1 MLGGVEETWVQVVEF
16 EREESIIH
24 IRADEPQT
32 VTPRHVMT
40 PHNLTSKRDAEFVLD
55 VDLNDIV
62 NTCTKTTLLWHSWQ
76 NLPLYSYCC
85 SCSPNAI
92 TNEHND
98 GANGSSC
105 RLHTHNQTDAYH
117 WPRYGP
123 NVCLSFSL
131 FSLKMPL
138 GLTHSHLVCAMVYN
152 DSIPQL
158 TSSTPAT
165 TQGAPR
171 AGQNVL
177 DFQDHTG

>member
-1 MLGGVEETWVQVVEF
+1 MGCRVR
-16 EREESIIH
+16 ERGID
-24 IRADEPQT
+24 IRADEPQ
-32 VTPRHVMT
+32 TPRHVMT
-40 PHNLTSKRDAEFVLD
+40 PHNLKGMPTSM
-55 VDLNDIV
+55 
-62 NTCTKTTLLWHSWQ
+62 TLSTPARRPPLVT
-76 NLPLYSYCC
+76 LYSYCC
-85 SCSPNAI
+85 SWSPNAI
-92 TNEHND
+92 TNQHND
-98 GANGSSC
+98 GANGPSC
-105 RLHTHNQTDAYH
+105 HLHTHNQPDAYL

-138 GLTHSHLVCAMVYN
+138 GLTRSHLVCAMVYN